1 MTQEEQ
7 NNILERIFEE
17 MKNGYRTTAE
27 GFSEMRRIFKEEF
40 NDERYGSSFNRQG
53 SYIRDYG
60 FDEDGL
66 NDNISKIERLTKKID
81 ALMKK
86 KQALLNEGVDKES
99 EVIKEIDE
107 LLSKLTQNLI
117 KLKTEVNEKPFDSKL
132 DHINARLTK
141 IESHTSTILG
151 SIRSMVSNVNLL
163 ADPWARA
170 DRAAS
175 KYAKTIATSKAG
187 YEALRANTIKN
198 VAKNKLGI
206 KYNLSTEEVIAAQEE
221 YNAGAGRNIRL
232 SDEAQAT
239 LGTINKVYGS
249 AGKELSVMYEK
260 FGLGAID
267 SGKKL
272 GKMYAEAAKSGVS
285 LAKYTENVKTGLALA
300 QKFTFANGL
309 KGMEAMAKRAAAIHL
324 DMAQIETLANKVGT
338 IEGAITT
345 SAKIQ
350 VLGGQ
355 FSTLADPMGMF
366 SEAWGD
372 LEGLEKRMEKF
383 TENMAH
389 FNRSTGEVTMSAFNR
404 QQLRAFADASGQDYQ
419 KVLEQAM
426 QQGKRKEIDAQIKRN
441 ANASGLNDE
450 MQELIRNS
458 ATFKDGKAVVSI
470 RGKDKSLDELSN
482 EDYKDLVNETKSEKE
497 DIKDIA
503 NMLRDYFD
511 IQEGVKKQ
519 RESLLAKFFEFT
531 RIGNLIK
538 GIGNFIGHRNVLLHL
553 NNILLAAN
561 TLALG
566 GLSFNRM
573 IGKRGINLGRIFNGK
588 AASGGKVANTIKGAG
603 TSTAAGKA
611 ATGGIRGRLSN
622 LFGKKTITSSTGK
635 VYTKVNGK
643 LYNEAGKRVS
653 GAAEKAVLDSQK
665 KGVGRLFSKVKKPIT
680 PEIPKKPFT
689 KLGRFG
695 ADSITRVDKI
705 GQTLSKK
712 GYTKAGGLIS
722 KHAEKQALKHGL
734 KGVTKKGGQKIAVKT
749 ASKIGGKMLAG
760 VAKGGVAGIVGAA
773 GNIATDMLVDSGK
786 IKKGGTAHTAMKVGS
801 SALEGAALGAT
812 IGSIFP
818 GIGTAIGGAIGA
830 IGGAVV
836 GAVKMTKIKREQALD
851 NKLAE
856 KGIERKGNYGA
867 ARLKKID
874 KGLQGKKISN
884 RLRRKME
891 REGDFELLAEIDK
904 AQDIKKKEK
913 AEKKEAR
920 KQYRLEKIKARHDEG
935 ENKLK
940 MAHFDVGIAH
950 FGGKAFGV
958 GEIGP
963 RIKAKNV
970 LKPALGIGKKIIGKK
985 SGLISEGIKV
995 LRGKPEDGNS
1005 SSLTLLRNMSKRG
1018 QQGADGIGKSTKIEP
1033 IDINISGTLK
1043 LDGGNGK
1050 SVDIID
1056 EIKHNKQLLQ
1066 QIVNMLTEPIVK
1078 EINNKADWGNKVVR
1092 SNGIKLSQNA

>member
-17 MKNGYRTTAE
+17 MKNGHKTQAD
-27 GFSEMRRIFKEEF
+27 GFAEMRRIFKEEF
-40 NDERYGSSFNRQG
+40 KKEAGGSSFYDVDG
-53 SYIRDYG
+53 YYGGDY
-60 FDEDGL
+60 EL
-66 NDNISKIERLTKKID
+66 NDKISKIQKLNKQLQDLRDRIQELID
-81 ALMKK
+81 DGIENH
-86 KQALLNEGVDKES
+86 QE
-99 EVIKEIDE
+99 EIDE
-107 LLSKLTQNLI
+107 LRDIYSKLEQQRN
-117 KLKTEVNEKPFDSKL
+117 KYAAEVNKHPFDAKL
-132 DHINARLTK
+132 DNHINKLTK
-141 IESHTSTILG
+141 AGNRLDNIIYSIQRMG
-151 SIRSMVSNVNLL
+151 SEIDKL
-163 ADPWARA
+163 ANPWAQA
-170 DRAAS
+170 DKAAS

-198 VAKNKLGI
+198 VAKNHLGI
-206 KYNLSTEEVIAAQEE
+206 KYNLSTEEIIAAQEE
-221 YNAGAGRNIRL
+221 YNVGTGRNIRL
-232 SDEAQAT
+232 SNEAQAT

-355 FSTLADPMGMF
+355 FSALADPMGMF

-372 LEGLEKRMEKF
+372 FEGLEKRMEKF

-389 FNRSTGEVTMSAFNR
+389 FNRATGEVTMSAFNR

-450 MQELIRNS
+450 MKELIRNS

-470 RGKDKSLDELSN
+470 RGKDKSLDELKN
-482 EDYKDLVNETKSEKE
+482 GDYEDLINETKSEKE

-511 IQEGVKKQ
+511 VKEGFKKQ
-519 RESLLAKFFEFT
+519 RESLMARFFERFG
-531 RIGNLIK
+531 IGKAIK
-538 GIGNFIGHRNVLLHL
+538 GFITGIGMT
-553 NNILLAAN
+553 NILLTILNGILITKGILNIAGSGMN
-561 TLALG
+561 LAG
-566 GLSFNRM
+566 RRGLNF
-573 IGKRGINLGRIFNGK
+573 GRVFNGK

-734 KGVTKKGGQKIAVKT
+734 KGIAKKGGQKIAVKT